1 MPTSTRKKWPFYG
14 GLPAKP
20 RSFSILHR
28 RGRCPHRPARN
39 DRFMAVFRR
48 NRVDFLFYAVGADD
62 PVRPPENAL
71 FHGKPM
77 RNRNIF
83 NGPMWASAPTIG
95 HENSTNFEG
104 GQSRPPLQRVLKI
117 TRVMRKIAASPV
129 CTIDFHTSNIGRHHG
144 VSGAR
149 NRPVLQTPG
158 AFVKSI
164 FYVVGVDAHID
175 PQETAV
181 LWRFSGKSVLVF
193 ISRRRG
199 GRPCPPAGKC
209 PFSRKTD
216 AKSQHFQW
224 ADVGIGPYN
233 RPRKFNE
240 F

>member
-1 MPTSTRKKWPFYG
+1 
-14 GLPAKP
+14 
-20 RSFSILHR
+20 
-28 RGRCPHRPARN
+28 
-39 DRFMAVFRR
+39 MAAFRR
-48 NRVDFLFYAVGADD
+48 NRVHFLFYAVGADD
-62 PVRPPENAL
+62 PVRPQETPVFTENRCEIATFSMGRCRHRPL
-71 FHGKPM
+71 H
-77 RNRNIF
+77 
-83 NGPMWASAPTIG
+83 PTTKIQRILK
-95 HENSTNFEG
+95 G
-104 GQSRPPLQRVLKI
+104 GQGRPPLQRVLKI

-158 AFVKSI
+158 AFVKFI

-175 PQETAV
+175 PQETTV

-216 AKSQHFQW
+216 AKLQHFQW

>member
-1 MPTSTRKKWPFYG
+1 MPTSTRKKWSFYG
-14 GLPAKP
+14 GFPANP
-20 RSFSILHR
+20 CRFPIFHR
-28 RGRCPHRPARN
+28 RGGRPCPPTGNAR
-39 DRFMAVFRR
+39 
-48 NRVDFLFYAVGADD
+48 FYG
-62 PVRPPENAL
+62 N
-71 FHGKPM
+71 PM
-77 RNRNIF
+77 RIRNIS
-83 NGPMWASAPTIG
+83 M
-95 HENSTNFEG
+95 G

-199 GRPCPPAGKC
+199 GRPCPPAGNVLFHGK
-209 PFSRKTD
+209 PMRNRNIFN
-216 AKSQHFQW
+216 
-224 ADVGIGPYN
+224 GPM
-233 RPRKFNE
+233 
-240 F
+240 